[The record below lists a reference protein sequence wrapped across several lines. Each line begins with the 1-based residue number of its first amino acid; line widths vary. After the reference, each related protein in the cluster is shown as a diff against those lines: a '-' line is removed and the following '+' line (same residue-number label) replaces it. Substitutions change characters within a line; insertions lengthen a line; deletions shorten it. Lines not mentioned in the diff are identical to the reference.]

1 MTALRDELVELTSDQ
16 PAQPGDRLMSVTRR
30 ARRIRRTRTLLVA
43 AAVIAVAAPVGIALS
58 AAGSDPRPAIVATA
72 VSDWPDRSQPS
83 DRLVANGAVAQ
94 WTSEGA
100 RATGFR
106 WLYRGVLESPGAPTL
121 YAAAWVADG
130 KVVTASAFRDALDP
144 NGRPKGKDDKW
155 VLTSIDVA
163 RVPSIISLLF
173 FDPQHP
179 RARPDN
185 NRVLLLADPA
195 ARTLR
200 WTTSPLPSAPTTAPR
215 SGTLSS
221 TNGVFDAWI
230 GPLTGRLSAS
240 VEGLPGDPL
249 PLTFPDAEPLLTLP
263 APPSTGSGT
272 EVASGGDVAFADE
285 AGLEL
290 GDVVLDRPGDIRIRC
305 YGGGTLTVLVD
316 DASVG
321 AVACDLG
328 EHAVQLTGSAGTHQ
342 VRLRGDHW
350 QAISWVVVETP
361 R

>member
-1 MTALRDELVELTSDQ
+1 
-16 PAQPGDRLMSVTRR
+16 
-30 ARRIRRTRTLLVA
+30 
-43 AAVIAVAAPVGIALS
+43 
-58 AAGSDPRPAIVATA
+58 VATA
-72 VSDWPDRSQPS
+72 VSDWPDRSPGS
-83 DRLVANGAVAQ
+83 DRQVANGAVAQ
-94 WTSEGA
+94 WTDEGA

-106 WLYRGVLESPGAPTL
+106 WLYRGVLQSSGPPSV

-130 KVVTASAFRDALDP
+130 KVVTASVLRDSVDG
-144 NGRPKGKDDKW
+144 NGRPMGKDDSW
-155 VLTSIDVA
+155 SLTSADVE
-163 RVPSIISLLF
+163 RVPSIISMMF

-179 RARPDN
+179 AARPDN
-185 NRVLLLADPA
+185 NLVLLLADPA

-200 WTTSPLPSAPTTAPR
+200 WTTSPLPSAPTTARR

-221 TNGVFDAWI
+221 TNGVFMAWI
-230 GPLTGRLSAS
+230 GPLTGRLSAT
-240 VEGLPGDPL
+240 VDELPGDPT

-272 EVASGGDVAFADE
+272 NVASGGDTAFADE

-290 GDVVLDRPGDIRIRC
+290 GDVVPDRSGVIRIRC
-305 YGGGTLTVLVD
+305 YGGGTLAVLVD
-316 DASVG
+316 DRPVG

-328 EHAVQLTGSAGTHQ
+328 EHSVPLTGSPATHQ

-350 QAISWVVVETP
+350 QAISWVVVEPP